1 MRCVMNGRRSF
12 STAKMLNTLFDTDGS
27 AFIIHEFDDKYLP
40 DPMTKDAP
48 DGLRIVCGV
57 VVKE

>member
-1 MRCVMNGRRSF
+1 MNGRRSF
-12 STAKMLNTLFDTDGS
+12 SPAKRLNTLFDTDGS